1 MSQQWS
7 CETLETGVKYVD
19 AEFMMN
25 AGPEVLAAYEQ
36 RIAQQIADTTLAS
49 SYCTPRYMSYVRCV
63 YIYIYMSIVSEN
75 IAKDLQA
82 QMQEPE
88 QLAAAWVAR

>member
-1 MSQQWS
+1 MSQHWS

-25 AGPEVLAAYEQ
+25 AGPEALAAYEQ

-49 SYCTPRYMSYVRCV
+49 SHCTPRYMSYVRCV
-63 YIYIYMSIVSEN
+63 YMSIVSEN